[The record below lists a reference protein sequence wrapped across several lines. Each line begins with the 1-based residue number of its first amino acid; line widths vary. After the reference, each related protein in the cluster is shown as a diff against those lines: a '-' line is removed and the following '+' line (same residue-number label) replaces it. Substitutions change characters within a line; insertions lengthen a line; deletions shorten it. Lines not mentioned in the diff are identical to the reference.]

1 NFAAFSDGS
10 FCCQPQATRCASSAA
25 PTTALQGTK
34 PVMQALRM
42 LSAVVQSSWVKFL
55 SSGWSR
61 SVATVEIV
69 RCQIT
74 EQPFI
79 HALLKQAGL
88 RLIVWLG
95 LIEPSFSVQPTRW
108 VRGERWIF
116 PLALGA
122 VTHDAGHQLI
132 ERRDF
137 SSEHQLECFASR
149 TFRNS
154 ARVLAP

>member
-1 NFAAFSDGS
+1 
-10 FCCQPQATRCASSAA
+10 
-25 PTTALQGTK
+25 
-34 PVMQALRM
+34 
-42 LSAVVQSSWVKFL
+42 
-55 SSGWSR
+55 
-61 SVATVEIV
+61 VEIV

-137 SSEHQLECFASR
+137 SSEHQLECFGSR

-154 ARVLAP
+154 ARVLAPPGFKEVVDRTSVAIGGAEEIGFAARRHRVPSPKYRK